1 MGKAPGNTI
10 SCQCLEFNLLDVLK
24 FNYRCVQLNRLNWKD
39 YLGVLNP
46 VAAALMVRMK
56 MTRDERARLK
66 LECLALLKKSG
77 RDEKTN
83 KLVSWFIDIYLRL
96 TAEEMEEY
104 KKLREKL
111 EPEVKEAVMEMET
124 SWQIIGREEGRKEG
138 RKEGLEQGLRQGM
151 VVLLEKNL
159 HMRFGNLTQE
169 AIDQIHRLD
178 SQKLL
183 KLNEAAFSFRSIADL
198 LNWLA
203 EHSS

>member
-1 MGKAPGNTI
+1 
-10 SCQCLEFNLLDVLK
+10 
-24 FNYRCVQLNRLNWKD
+24 
-39 YLGVLNP
+39 
-46 VAAALMVRMK
+46 
-56 MTRDERARLK
+56 
-66 LECLALLKKSG
+66 
-77 RDEKTN
+77 
-83 KLVSWFIDIYLRL
+83 
-96 TAEEMEEY
+96 
-104 KKLREKL
+104 
-111 EPEVKEAVMEMET
+111 MEMET